1 MTTALHREAARL
13 VLDQRWAALGTLDD
27 GAPMVSMAAYALEP
41 DAAAV
46 LFLLSGL
53 SRHTQNL
60 LADGRVSVAI
70 SRPDPGTGDPQTL
83 PRITLAGRVETIP
96 PEDPR
101 FAAARQRYVA
111 RFPDAAPRFELADF
125 LIFRLVPG
133 DGRYVG
139 GFARA
144 FSLTGDE
151 LREAARELARA

>member
-1 MTTALHREAARL
+1 MSTALHREAARL

-41 DAAAV
+41 DAAAL

-53 SRHTQNL
+53 ARHTQNL
-60 LADGRVSVAI
+60 LADPRASVAI

-83 PRITLAGRVETIP
+83 PRITLAGRVEAVP
-96 PEDPR
+96 PENSR
-101 FAAARQRYVA
+101 FAGARDRYLA
-111 RFPDAAPRFELADF
+111 RFPDATPRFELADF
-125 LIFRLVPG
+125 LLLRLVPG
-133 DGRYVG
+133 DARYVG

-151 LREAARELARA
+151 LREAARELGRA